1 MKTAYD
7 MDWVHCNKCSLQFR
21 ANPKCIPF
29 SYDKLHAHYKDMPAQ
44 MRFVFQDQIPPLQ
57 SIFKTAQFRKSQW
70 KRLFNSLKCNLPI
83 LIKKNQ
89 NLTKSITNVQDQIQK
104 LEADNKSLKN
114 RISQKQ
120 IQLQENK
127 KRFSTAQKGTEAS
140 YILPMRS
147 FIYEG
152 YDY

>member
-29 SYDKLHAHYKDMPAQ
+29 HMTNCMHIVCGSCFISNRCRICDSSDSFRSVLIDKDMPAQ

-89 NLTKSITNVQDQIQK
+89 NLTKIGKEGI
-104 LEADNKSLKN
+104 LEGKEAPKS
-114 RISQKQ
+114 
-120 IQLQENK
+120 
-127 KRFSTAQKGTEAS
+127 S
-140 YILPMRS
+140 YN
-147 FIYEG
+147 
-152 YDY
+152 